1 MEVCDMAKRIIVA
14 VVLLPAMLWIM
25 LAPPPLAWTVLVC
38 FISAMA
44 AFELLR
50 AVGEENI
57 TLPMRVVT
65 IAAAALLPFGSWAG
79 LGTAYV
85 NLLSFVV
92 TAVCFWCAIRAYGED
107 GVKIE
112 FFHVL
117 AALFGGIIIPLAL
130 SALVELRRMDHGQY
144 LVLLAVLLTFVT
156 DAGAYFAGVS
166 LGKHKGITKVS
177 PNKSVEGYI
186 GGFITGMVFAILYG
200 VVASRI
206 AGDSVNLLPLALCGL
221 FGALATEVGDLAFSF
236 IKRQYGVK
244 DYGHLLP
251 GHGGMLDRFDSMMF
265 CGPVVLF
272 IVQCLPVF

>member
-1 MEVCDMAKRIIVA
+1 MAKRIIVA
-14 VVLLPAMLWIM
+14 CIFVPIMLWIM
-25 LAPPPLAWTVLVC
+25 LVPPALAWTALVC

-50 AVGEENI
+50 AAGEGKI
-57 TLPMRVVT
+57 TLSMKVVT
-65 IAAAALLPFGSWAG
+65 IGSAALLPLGSWADFG
-79 LGTAYV
+79 MSYV

-107 GVKIE
+107 GVPIG

-117 AALFGGIIIPLAL
+117 TAMFAGIIIPLGL
-130 SALVELRRMDHGQY
+130 SALVELRRMDHGKY

-156 DAGAYFAGVS
+156 DAGAYFAGVF
-166 LGKHKGITKVS
+166 LGKHRGITKVS
-177 PNKSVEGYI
+177 PNKSVDGYI
-186 GGFITGMVFAILYG
+186 GGFATGVVFAILYG
-200 VVASRI
+200 LVASKI
-206 AGDSVNLLPLALCGL
+206 AAASVNLLSLALCGL

-251 GHGGMLDRFDSMMF
+251 GHGGMLDRFDSMIF

-272 IVQCLPVF
+272 IVQCLPVFYEVVT